1 LVLELPREAF
11 RPAPEVGSALVTLRL
26 PGENAKLGLENGD
39 AFLEFV
45 KTCFGQKR
53 KMLANNL
60 RGLAEPAR
68 VRKLLEQLKLRA
80 DARAEQLSV
89 AELAG
94 VYRAISSAK

>member
-1 LVLELPREAF
+1 M
-11 RPAPEVGSALVTLRL
+11 
-26 PGENAKLGLENGD
+26 NH

-53 KMLANNL
+53 KTLANNL

-68 VRKLLEQLKLRA
+68 MRELLEQFKLRA

-89 AELAG
+89 GSWRMFTGLFLQRSKEKI
-94 VYRAISSAK
+94 R